1 MDLYARKYYSGLPF
15 TVRIEKIRMNALWSS
30 GIQAAQQLRGGPD
43 DLIHLPA
50 PWTRKMLVQMARPV
64 DVFITL
70 IDPRESRSA
79 WGRVGACTLLCEP
92 FTVRRMDSTASKAP
106 ETEYS
111 KAVKTELYDT
121 ITGGR
126 GQEKQSL
133 RADMSVIIQ
142 QESS

>member
-1 MDLYARKYYSGLPF
+1 
-15 TVRIEKIRMNALWSS
+15 
-30 GIQAAQQLRGGPD
+30 
-43 DLIHLPA
+43 
-50 PWTRKMLVQMARPV
+50 
-64 DVFITL
+64 
-70 IDPRESRSA
+70 
-79 WGRVGACTLLCEP
+79 
-92 FTVRRMDSTASKAP
+92 MDSTASKAP